1 MTWEEA
7 LRCCPESVAPA
18 CHNAVDN
25 VTVSGP
31 IDSIKCFVTELQ
43 MEGIFAR
50 PVSCGG
56 FAFHSSCVLPAAPL
70 LMQRLQQVSS
80 SVFYASQQPSTSIS
94 VSKFTLTMQ
103 WTDSVFVR
111 TLSCF

>member
-1 MTWEEA
+1 MTWEET
-7 LRCCPESVAPA
+7 LRRCPEGVIPA

-31 IDSIKCFVTELQ
+31 IDSIKRFVTELQ

-56 FAFHSSCVLPAAPL
+56 LAFHSSWMKKAEPILKG
-70 LMQRLQQVSS
+70 RLQQV
-80 SVFYASQQPSTSIS
+80 
-94 VSKFTLTMQ
+94 
-103 WTDSVFVR
+103 
-111 TLSCF
+111 